1 MIRSNRTARAKL
13 RDLRRA
19 NSARRGARRAV
30 ATGRPQPM
38 RTHLLARGLDPK
50 LAKNY
55 AGAVSRK
62 VTVAADQV
70 ERPRKLKGRVVAL
83 FPTYV
88 YTARQV
94 DRALRAYTANGGP
107 KRPADRAA
115 FLAVAA

>member
-1 MIRSNRTARAKL
+1 MIASNHTRRAKL
-13 RDLRRA
+13 RELRRA

-30 ATGRPQPM
+30 ATGEPQPM
-38 RTHLLARGLDPK
+38 RTHLLARGLDPR

-62 VTVAADQV
+62 VPVAADQG

-88 YTARQV
+88 YTVPQV

-107 KRPADRAA
+107 RRPADRVA